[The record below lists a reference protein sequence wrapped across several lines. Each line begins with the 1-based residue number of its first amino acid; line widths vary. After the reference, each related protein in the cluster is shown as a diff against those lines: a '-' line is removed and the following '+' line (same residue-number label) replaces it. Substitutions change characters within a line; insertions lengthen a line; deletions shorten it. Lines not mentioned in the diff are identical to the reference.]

1 MADFISG
8 SWSIYIAVVT
18 VLSIVVLM
26 LFTWKMSM
34 GIPKPTGGQVETS
47 GHTWDEDLAE
57 YNHPLPSWW
66 LNMFYITLVW
76 GLIYLALYPG
86 LGSFAGFLGW
96 SEQTQYDQ
104 EMAQADQKYG
114 PIFQQYLTQEIDK
127 VAQDPKALA
136 IGQRLFANY
145 CTACHGSDAKGGP
158 GFPNLRD
165 GDWLYGGEP
174 AQIKTTIMEGRQ
186 GAMPTWSPVLGADG
200 VEKAATF
207 VESLSGRQV
216 DQAVAAEGKKIFEQ
230 NCVAC
235 HGPDGKGMQALG
247 APNLTD
253 DIWLYGGTHAKLV
266 ETITK
271 GRNGRMPSHKDFLG
285 EAKVHLLAAYVFSF
299 RNAAGGEAAK

>member
-1 MADFISG
+1 MADFNSG

-18 VLSIVVLM
+18 VVSILLLM
-26 LFTWKMSM
+26 LFTWKMSI
-34 GIPKPTGGQVETS
+34 GIPKPTKGEAETS
-47 GHTWDEDLAE
+47 GHVWDENLQE

-66 LNMFYITLVW
+66 LNMFYITMTW

-96 SEQTQYDQ
+96 TEQGQYDQ
-104 EMAQADQKYG
+104 EMAKAEQKYG
-114 PIFQQYLTQEIDK
+114 PIFQQYLTQDIEK

-165 GDWLYGGEP
+165 NDWLYGGDA

-186 GAMPTWSPVLGADG
+186 GAMPIWGSILGAEG
-200 VEKAATF
+200 VEKVATF

-216 DQAVAAEGKKIFEQ
+216 DQAVAAEGKKIFDQ
-230 NCVAC
+230 TCIAC
-235 HGPDGKGMQALG
+235 HGPEGKGNQTIG

-253 DIWLYGGTHAKLV
+253 DIWLYGSSHAKIV
-266 ETITK
+266 ESITK
-271 GRNGRMPSHKDFLG
+271 GRNGRMPAHKDFLG
-285 EAKVHLLAAYVFSF
+285 EAKVHLLAAYVYSF
-299 RNAAGGEAAK
+299 RNANGGAAAK